1 MRCTNITKNPR
12 GKTVTLI
19 KITSYKQNNPKNWYT
34 IPVSKYP
41 SELKKYY
48 HSEYSLFEII
58 NKPNINLFL
67 DVEYVPRDNKYGIHY
82 IYHLYTN
89 LLNALYGDNEIK
101 SEIMFKSLITI
112 NKKSKHPGYSYH
124 VYTPIVVSFSDIRNY
139 ILYFI
144 SEYPEYG
151 KYIDASVYTKNRLF
165 RVPGTID
172 PVTKDINGT
181 HEIMCFSDYKNCR
194 YKSMGLITMSNND
207 ILKACISNINQKYM
221 YDNKL
226 KSNIGKNIGYFIYKQ
241 LKLSKYSDITRK
253 HNYIQRNK
261 DNDQDDKD
269 NNQDDKDN
277 NQGDKYNIDDKEP
290 EITIINNQ
298 PDKSNIDDKKTKQAI
313 NNDQPDKCV
322 NDTTNIIKHDEPER
336 FNINNNKII
345 NICIIMGMLYILLQ
359 ILYTIQI
366 IIN

>member
-1 MRCTNITKNPR
+1 MRCTNISKKPR

-34 IPVSKYP
+34 IPVSEYP
-41 SELKKYY
+41 KELKKCY
-48 HSEYSLFEII
+48 HSEYSVFEII

-67 DVEYVPRDNKYGIHY
+67 DVEYVPRDNKYGIYY
-82 IYHLYTN
+82 IYHLYAN

-144 SEYPEYG
+144 SEYPEHG

-172 PVTKDINGT
+172 PITKDMNGT
-181 HEIMCFSDYKNCR
+181 HEVMCFSDYKNCR
-194 YKSMGLITMSNND
+194 YKSMGLITMSNDD
-207 ILKACISNINQKYM
+207 ILKACISNINQKYT

-241 LKLSKYSDITRK
+241 LKLSKYSDITHK
-253 HNYIQRNK
+253 QNYIQRNK
-261 DNDQDDKD
+261 DNDRP
-269 NNQDDKDN
+269 
-277 NQGDKYNIDDKEP
+277 DKYNIDNKKTKL
-290 EITIINNQ
+290 TIDNDQTNKYNIN
-298 PDKSNIDDKKTKQAI
+298 DKKTELTI
-313 NNDQPDKCV
+313 NNDQSDKCV
-322 NDTTNIIKHDEPER
+322 NDTANIIKHNEPER

-345 NICIIMGMLYILLQ
+345 IICIIMGMLYIMLQ

>member
-41 SELKKYY
+41 SELKKHY
-48 HSEYSLFEII
+48 HSEYSVFEII

-82 IYHLYTN
+82 IYHLYAN

-101 SEIMFKSLITI
+101 SDIMFKSLITI

-194 YKSMGLITMSNND
+194 YKSMGIITMSNDD

-221 YDNKL
+221 YDNKF

-241 LKLSKYSDITRK
+241 LKLSKYSDTTRK

-261 DNDQDDKD
+261 DNDQ
-269 NNQDDKDN
+269 
-277 NQGDKYNIDDKEP
+277 GDKYNIDDKEI
-290 EITIINNQ
+290 ELTINNDQ
-298 PDKSNIDDKKTKQAI
+298 SDKYNIDDKKIERDI

-322 NDTTNIIKHDEPER
+322 NDTTNIIKHDEPEH
-336 FNINNNKII
+336 FNIKDNKII
-345 NICIIMGMLYILLQ
+345 NICIIMGMLYIMLQ